1 MSTLG
6 GSDYASDSPI
16 FLASAQDDPSREYV
30 LKMALR
36 DDLVSGLAAEYI
48 AYSTHLQSLQ
58 GGLVPICY
66 GLYVSDQPVRTDEPP
81 SIGVLVLSYVG
92 TSLPVAFPQL
102 PDLVKCVPYLNQQ
115 TLLTLTIRAFLSD
128 ARFYSHYKNFTT
140 QASFTETSL
149 NVISSS
155 NLFDLTGTSPDRTTS
170 RCTSSTST
178 QSRRDTSVQDWRV
191 IHRASSYRR

>member
-1 MSTLG
+1 
-6 GSDYASDSPI
+6 
-16 FLASAQDDPSREYV
+16 
-30 LKMALR
+30 MALR

-102 PDLVKCVPYLNQQ
+102 PDLVKRQV
-115 TLLTLTIRAFLSD
+115 LLALQELHDAGVVHRDLAERNILLEPLRPDGNVTGPDDFKVHIIDFDAIETGHECPGLEGDPPCEQLSEVVD
-128 ARFYSHYKNFTT
+128 MLGLAR
-140 QASFTETSL
+140 
-149 NVISSS
+149 
-155 NLFDLTGTSPDRTTS
+155 R
-170 RCTSSTST
+170 
-178 QSRRDTSVQDWRV
+178 
-191 IHRASSYRR
+191 

>member
-1 MSTLG
+1 MSFLTVHFPPRSQWPGWEYPALALAAYDGALPHEAHARPASTHPHDKHALPAELVVVSTLG

-16 FLASAQDDPSREYV
+16 FLASAKDDPSREYV

-48 AYSTHLQSLQ
+48 AYSTHLQPLQ

-92 TSLPVAFPQL
+92 TPPPVAFPQL
-102 PDLVKCVPYLNQQ
+102 PDLVKCVTYSSQR
-115 TLLTLTIRAFLSD
+115 TLR
-128 ARFYSHYKNFTT
+128 H
-140 QASFTETSL
+140 
-149 NVISSS
+149 
-155 NLFDLTGTSPDRTTS
+155 
-170 RCTSSTST
+170 
-178 QSRRDTSVQDWRV
+178 
-191 IHRASSYRR
+191 

>member
-1 MSTLG
+1 MSVLTLHFPPRSQWPGWEYPTLALAAYDGALPHEAHARPASTHPHDKHALPAELVVVSTLG

-16 FLASAQDDPSREYV
+16 FLASAKDDPSREYV

-66 GLYVSDQPVRTDEPP
+66 GLFVSDQPVRADEPP

-92 TSLPVAFPQL
+92 TPPPVAFPQL
-102 PDLVKCVPYLNQQ
+102 PDLVKCVTYPSQQ
-115 TLLTLTIRAFLSD
+115 ILR
-128 ARFYSHYKNFTT
+128 H
-140 QASFTETSL
+140 
-149 NVISSS
+149 
-155 NLFDLTGTSPDRTTS
+155 
-170 RCTSSTST
+170 
-178 QSRRDTSVQDWRV
+178 
-191 IHRASSYRR
+191 